1 MFMIGIGIALEYEH
15 RRQPSSLPLKD
26 RFLMPLVTPT
36 AIATRPVQ
44 GASLFMAD

>member
-15 RRQPSSLPLKD
+15 RRRPSSLALKD
-26 RFLMPLVTPT
+26 RFLMPLVTP
-36 AIATRPVQ
+36 AAKATHPDQ